1 MKSKQSEIPLSH
13 LQLTKKTES
22 AATRSKMFII
32 LSLSALLILTNFY
45 VSLAS
50 QPPSKSRIS
59 KSVNRLDFLTN
70 KEKQNLT
77 LSIYTGA
84 KDALLDFS
92 GAIGTENMLEVI
104 SSKQGLQG
112 DKKRLLNSYQ
122 KALKENLPVPLV
134 TKTTIRMLRSGAP
147 FSTVLARIDGQINL
161 LRKISLYLNNSSLY
175 LTYQHKAELIDTLA
189 ESIVTYSRQHQT
201 SSNATTS
208 PNATDQLKQTLHNM
222 VKFSSLPVSMGGNA
236 GAKGAADSNNGNTQL
251 SNFLNSEGTISDLAR
266 LAEDYGSTQ

>member
-1 MKSKQSEIPLSH
+1 MKSRPFGTLSRY
-13 LQLTKKTES
+13 LQLTRNSDSVVFLGKIFT
-22 AATRSKMFII
+22 I
-32 LSLSALLILTNFY
+32 LSLSALLILTNFC

-50 QPPSKSRIS
+50 QPPRKSRIS
-59 KSVNRLDFLTN
+59 KSVNRLSFLTKN
-70 KEKQNLT
+70 EKQNLT

-92 GAIGTENMLEVI
+92 GAIGTETMLEAI

-122 KALKENLPVPLV
+122 KALRENLPVPLV

-147 FSTVLARIDGQINL
+147 FSTVLTRIDGQINL
-161 LRKISLYLNNSSLY
+161 LRKISRYLNKSSLY
-175 LTYQHKAELIDTLA
+175 LTYQHRAELIETLA

-201 SSNATTS
+201 SNNAKTS
-208 PNATDQLKQTLHNM
+208 PNATDQLKQTLYNM

-236 GAKGAADSNNGNTQL
+236 GAKGAAGSNTGNTQL
-251 SNFLNSEGTISDLAR
+251 SNFLNSESTISDLAK
-266 LAEDYGSTQ
+266 LAEDYSSP